1 MLFYISTN
9 AALLFFFPQPAKLSC
24 SRKLF
29 EEEEEAQED
38 GENSNNNSTM
48 PAHSRFSHL
57 ALPATTTTSKS
68 SSSSPPSPSTEP
80 ELPLPSKL
88 THLLN
93 VFTHMDFIVSRS
105 KETVTFERLK
115 AKVELATRR
124 TFDRPMLAKVLTVLA
139 IEEKQWFKLKSELL
153 RGSSQLIISAAAVDE
168 QVDEQTSTSSCL
180 NSYQRLLLRKTAFA
194 KSLLEITKRRH
205 LQFLASVGLTAA
217 TLSPEKT
224 IFKWHPQFKLDE
236 VDLLPDMSLLP
247 AEKKAVVNNAN
258 SILNYF
264 VPVSKTAE
272 AAKAKEEAAEKAA
285 VAATP
290 TPTSTPS
297 KKDVRVKG
305 IRPDLLAKVREKE
318 AARKARLMF
327 RTPETDRKLRLL
339 EQTEPAVRIIASL
352 FTSTAARS
360 FPREKVVKVLADSMK
375 VTSASADAL
384 LTYLLSLELLAD
396 PTDLDRRWL
405 RPHTSLSDGVSSY
418 IVLQASPRL
427 AFLKEQIA
435 RKIAAIKS
443 SD

>member
-1 MLFYISTN
+1 
-9 AALLFFFPQPAKLSC
+9 
-24 SRKLF
+24 
-29 EEEEEAQED
+29 
-38 GENSNNNSTM
+38 
-48 PAHSRFSHL
+48 
-57 ALPATTTTSKS
+57 
-68 SSSSPPSPSTEP
+68 
-80 ELPLPSKL
+80 
-88 THLLN
+88 
-93 VFTHMDFIVSRS
+93 MDFIVSRS
-105 KETVTFERLK
+105 KETVTFESLK

-139 IEEKQWFKLKSELL
+139 IEGEKKPWFNLRSELVK
-153 RGSSQLIISAAAVDE
+153 GKNQLTISAVDE
-168 QVDEQTSTSSCL
+168 PTSTSSL
-180 NSYQRLLLRKTAFA
+180 NSFQRLLLRKAAFA
-194 KSLLEITKRRH
+194 KMLLEITKRRH
-205 LQFLASVGLTAA
+205 LHFLATVSLT

-224 IFKWHPQFKLDE
+224 MFNWHLKFKLDE
-236 VDLLPDMSLLP
+236 VDLVPDMSLLP
-247 AEKKAVVNNAN
+247 EEKKAVVNNAN
-258 SILNYF
+258 SILNYL
-264 VPVSKTAE
+264 VPRAQMAQDK
-272 AAKAKEEAAEKAA
+272 AKAKVAEKA
-285 VAATP
+285 TP
-290 TPTSTPS
+290 TPS

-327 RTPETDRKLRLL
+327 RSPATDRELRLL